1 MERFRTRYRE
11 FGCGRNLSDYNILV
25 LSCEKVNDSKKTK
38 YLLTSD
44 FEDGKIHPI
53 IKIIQ
58 SLFRVGGGTWSLDPT
73 ATSSD
78 RKVLIPAGERFWP
91 GR

>member
-1 MERFRTRYRE
+1 MEWLGARFGK
-11 FGCGRNLSDYNILV
+11 FDCGRDLSHCKGLS
-25 LSCEKVNDSKKTK
+25 SCEIVNDSKKTK